1 MAPSSSDER
10 SEGRRL
16 ILTMSAS
23 LDGFL
28 AHIDHRIDWLDDSD
42 PASSAAGSARHSA
55 NLELIGQAGLIVV
68 GRRAF
73 DDMAPAWGGSDSPMA
88 RLINSL
94 PKIVFSST
102 SPKAEWV
109 NSEHS
114 ARPLAEHIAELK
126 REEGRDIVCFGG
138 AKIAHSLAREHLID
152 EYRLTV
158 HPVALGDGLPLWHG
172 LPEPQRFTSVSTST
186 YVDGSVTHRLAT
198 DSQST

>member
-1 MAPSSSDER
+1 MA
-10 SEGRRL
+10 
-16 ILTMSAS
+16 AS

-28 AHIDHRIDWLDDSD
+28 AHPDHRIDWREDDSD
-42 PASSAAGSARHSA
+42 PTSAAAGAARHSA
-55 NLELIGQAGLIVV
+55 NLELIGQAGLIIV

-102 SPKAEWV
+102 PPETEWV

-114 ARPLAEHIAELK
+114 ARPLAEHIEELK
-126 REEGRDIVCFGG
+126 REEGGDLVCFGG
-138 AKIAHSLAREHLID
+138 AKLAHSLARERLID

-158 HPVALGDGLPLWHG
+158 HPVALGNGLPLWHG
-172 LPEPQRFTSVSTST
+172 LPKPQRFASVSTSA
-186 YVDGSVTHRLAT
+186 YPDGSVTHRLAAGP
-198 DSQST
+198 